1 MAEDSVPLARR
12 VRRPSWR
19 DPRLGM
25 GVLLVAGSVALG
37 AWAVDDASA
46 TVEVYAARDTLT
58 PGTALDD
65 DALVVLE
72 ARPPDGTYVLAA
84 DGVPADAVVTRT
96 VGAGELLPAAALGV
110 AADVDVRPVVVPVGA
125 ALPTSAAP
133 GARVDLWHAPEPG
146 PGEDAPAPALVATDL
161 ELSEI
166 REDDSM
172 LGSVAAAV
180 EVLVPEDEVG
190 AVLAA
195 RAAGGDLVVVPV
207 AGGR

>member
-1 MAEDSVPLARR
+1 MAESSVPLARR

-25 GVLLVAGSVALG
+25 GVVLVAGSVALG

-58 PGTALDD
+58 PGTVLDD

-72 ARPPDGTYVLAA
+72 VRPPDGTYVLAA
-84 DGVPADAVVTRT
+84 GGVPADAVVTRT
-96 VGAGELLPAAALGV
+96 VGAGELVPVAALGA
-110 AADVDVRPVVVPVGA
+110 AADVDVRPVVVSVGA

-133 GARVDLWHAPEPG
+133 GARVDLWHAPEAG
-146 PGEDAPAPALVATDL
+146 PGDDAPAPALVARDL

-166 REDDSM
+166 RQDDSM
-172 LGSVAAAV
+172 LASAAAV

-190 AVLAA
+190 PVLAA
-195 RAAGGDLVVVPV
+195 RAAGGELVVVPV